1 MPHCSAKKLFSAIF
15 LAMAAMTSWGN
26 SPKLNSITPAGGQRG
41 SEVEINLNGSRLEGA
56 KELMFYSPGFEV
68 VKLDTSKTNAVKAR
82 LRISADCELGE
93 HFLRVRTASGLS
105 EVRNFFISAFPNIQE
120 SEPNN
125 DPAKPQKIAMNSTV
139 NGSAGQDD
147 IDYFQV
153 DARQGGR
160 IAVEVEGMR
169 LGRSVF
175 DPFIAILDTKGKTL
189 ASSDDTS
196 LLMQDGAI
204 SVRAPED
211 GTYLVLIRETSYAGT
226 PNTLY
231 RLHIG
236 SYPRPMI
243 VYPAGGQTGEKL
255 LVAFVGD
262 ASGDIA
268 QTLSLPTAP
277 ADRFA
282 VFARQGEMSAPSPN
296 WVRVSPFA
304 NVLESSANQ
313 TREQATAAPGEPPF
327 ALNGIVSK
335 DGEADWFRFKARK
348 GTALDVVVYA
358 RRLRSPLDS
367 VIEILDA
374 KGKSLAQNDDA
385 ASADSSV
392 KFTPAEDGDYF
403 LKINDQLMKGA
414 ADYVYRIEVTAV
426 SQALSL
432 GIPQAA
438 RNDSQTRQFIA
449 VASGNR
455 MATLI
460 TARRANFTGPVEVS
474 VPGLPRGI
482 TLQTETML
490 GKQNEMPIV
499 FEAAGDAQLEGR
511 LLDLVGTTT
520 NGLRGTYAHNV
531 EFIYGPNN
539 SVYYGQKLDKLAVA
553 VTEPAPF
560 KIRVVEPK
568 VPLVQG
574 GSMDLKIIADRQ
586 PGFED
591 AITLKML
598 WNPPGVSSQPEIV
611 LPKGQSSISYPLNA
625 NSGADAQK
633 WKIAVL
639 GSTTV
644 NGGTIWASTQLAGI
658 EVAAPFLT
666 GKIETLAIEPGQKGK
681 LICKLD
687 QQVPFEGKAKVRLM
701 GLPDKV
707 TAKET
712 EVTSADK
719 EVTFEV
725 TVAAD
730 CPTRSTR
737 VLFCSVMVQKDG
749 EPVPHGIASGGV
761 IRITP
766 PKKSGPAADTKV
778 ASGKPK
784 P

>member
-1 MPHCSAKKLFSAIF
+1 MPQCSAKKIIGFMILM
-15 LAMAAMTSWGN
+15 LAAVTSWGN

-41 SEVEINLNGSRLEGA
+41 SEVEINLNGSRLESA

-68 VKLDTSKTNAVKAR
+68 MKLDTSKTNAVKAR
-82 LRISADCELGE
+82 LRISKDCELGE
-93 HFLRVRTASGLS
+93 HFLRVRTAYGLS
-105 EVRNFFISAFPNIQE
+105 EVRNFFVSAFPNIQE

-125 DPAKPQKIAMNSTV
+125 DPAKPQKIPLNSTI

-153 DARQGGR
+153 QARQGTR
-160 IAVEVEGMR
+160 LSVEVEGMR

-175 DPFIAILDTKGKTL
+175 DPFIAILDAQGKAL

-204 SVRAPED
+204 TMIVPED
-211 GTYLVLIRETSYAGT
+211 GSYLVLVRETSYAGT

-231 RLHIG
+231 RLHVG
-236 SYPRPMI
+236 SFPRPMV
-243 VYPAGGQTGEKL
+243 VYPAGGRIGEKL
-255 LVAFVGD
+255 AATFIGD

-268 QTLSLPTAP
+268 QTLALPSEP
-277 ADRFA
+277 ADRFV
-282 VFARQGEMSAPSPN
+282 VFARQGELFAPSPN

-304 NVLESSANQ
+304 NVLESAPNQ
-313 TREQATAAPGEPPF
+313 TREQATPAPGEPPF

-335 DGEADWFRFKARK
+335 DGETDWFRFKAKK
-348 GTALDVVVYA
+348 GIALDVSVYA

-367 VIEILDA
+367 VIEIHDA

-385 ASADSSV
+385 ASADSAI
-392 KFTPAEDGDYF
+392 KFTPSEDGEYF

-414 ADYVYRIEVTAV
+414 PDYVYRIEVTPVTPALFV
-426 SQALSL
+426 S
-432 GIPQAA
+432 IPQAA
-438 RNDSQTRQFIA
+438 RNDSQTRQSIA
-449 VASGNR
+449 VAQGNR

-460 TARRANFTGPVEVS
+460 TARRANLSGPLTIS
-474 VPGLPRGI
+474 VPGLPPGVA
-482 TLQTETML
+482 LHAETML
-490 GKQNEMPIV
+490 GKQNDMPIV
-499 FEAAGDAQLEGR
+499 FEAASDAPSAGK
-511 LLDLVGTTT
+511 LLDLVAETT
-520 NGLRGTYAHNV
+520 NGLRGAYAHNV

-539 SVYYGQKLDKLAVA
+539 SVYYGQKLAKLAVA

-560 KIRVVEPK
+560 KIHVVEPK

-574 GSMDLKIIADRQ
+574 GSMDLKIVADRQ

-591 AITLKML
+591 PITLKML

-625 NSGADAQK
+625 NSGADTQK

-644 NGGTIWASTQLAGI
+644 IGGTVWASTQLAGI

-712 EVTSADK
+712 EITSSDK
-719 EVTFEV
+719 EVTFDV

-737 VLFCSVMVQKDG
+737 VLFCSVLVQKDG

-766 PKKSGPAADTKV
+766 PKKSGPVADTKV